1 MKIFVLEDDSYR
13 INFFLEKFCDYDI
26 TITENAYSAIDYLK
40 EETFGYL
47 FLDHDLGEGNG
58 SGQDV
63 VDYLSKNPSNK
74 NNLANIIVHSW
85 NVPAAEKMVSL
96 LPPQT
101 THIPFNTMVIS
112 EINPW
117 QIGIDG
123 YIIIDKK

>member
-13 INFFLEKFCDYDI
+13 INFFLEKFCNYDI

-47 FLDHDLGEGNG
+47 FLDHDLGEGSG

-74 NNLANIIVHSW
+74 NNQAEIVVHSW
-85 NVPAAEKMVSL
+85 NVPAAERMMNL

-101 THIPFNTMVIS
+101 IHIPFSTAIIS
-112 EINPW
+112 EINP
-117 QIGIDG
+117 
-123 YIIIDKK
+123 